1 MCFFFSSRRRH
12 TRYWRDWSSDVC
24 SSDLVRGPDG
34 RTLHESWGGAPE
46 AYLGST
52 VAGFP
57 NLFLLY
63 GPNTN
68 LGHSSIVY
76 MLESQLRYVI
86 GAITTARA
94 RRIGRLEVRPDVQR
108 AYNRDVQE
116 RLKRTVWNTG
126 RCASWYL
133 DARGENPI
141 QWPDFTFRFRRAA
154 RRFVLDEHVHQ
165 QEEA

>member
-34 RTLHESWGGAPE
+34 RTLAEAWGGGPE

-68 LGHSSIVY
+68 LGHNSIVY
-76 MLESQLRYVI
+76 MLESQFRYLL
-86 GAITTARA
+86 AALTAMRE
-94 RRIGRLEVRPDVQR
+94 RRIGRLEVREDVQR
-108 AYNRDVQE
+108 TYNDEIQR
-116 RLKRTVWNTG
+116 RLDRKST
-126 RCASWYL
+126 
-133 DARGENPI
+133 
-141 QWPDFTFRFRRAA
+141 
-154 RRFVLDEHVHQ
+154 
-165 QEEA
+165 